1 MDFYWNLNF
10 QAVNLQLVGN
20 KTLAFLNYS
29 DNCNFKFNYG
39 VCIKESLIILW
50 ERVILSF
57 LKKKPPFYKILK
69 YTVRGRN
76 RLPLKKNKKLS
87 YFVAHCN

>member
-50 ERVILSF
+50 ESDTFVPEKETTF
-57 LKKKPPFYKILK
+57 L
-69 YTVRGRN
+69 
-76 RLPLKKNKKLS
+76 
-87 YFVAHCN
+87 